1 MARICSWSSSLK
13 ERVSYKFWKQ
23 YKNSLHKF
31 HGRLTRCI
39 SVSPCET
46 WWNLVE
52 VRSFT
57 RRHYQSNSC
66 MLVKLV
72 KAFPLSFQSSF
83 PYEGE
88 DVSLASQIRLHE
100 IKKRLHVFL
109 KTSACFLNS
118 CWNFYSCT
126 FKKNYFC
133 KKQLTKNAL
142 LLNIPYICIVTGVAY
157 IFGQS
162 RAYQLDKKTNRLT
175 LFYVQNLSMPL

>member
-23 YKNSLHKF
+23 CKNSLHKF
-31 HGRLTRCI
+31 HGRLTRCM
-39 SVSPCET
+39 SVSPRET

-57 RRHYQSNSC
+57 RRHYQSNSY

-100 IKKRLHVFL
+100 IKKRLHIFL

-126 FKKNYFC
+126 FKI
-133 KKQLTKNAL
+133 TL
-142 LLNIPYICIVTGVAY
+142 LQKTAHKECPLAKYSLHLHRYWRSIHIRAVESLSTG
-157 IFGQS
+157 
-162 RAYQLDKKTNRLT
+162 
-175 LFYVQNLSMPL
+175 